1 MNLLYG
7 RPVADAILE
16 GVKGVVAHSDSRPGL
31 AVLLVG
37 DDPASHLYV
46 SMKEKAALS
55 VGIHFVKEV
64 LLDTVSEADLISCIE
79 AWNEDEN
86 IHGILVQVPLPMG
99 FDTDKIIAAIDPKK
113 DVDGFHPE
121 TVARF
126 LAGEDD
132 ACPVFPRALMELFHS
147 TKVNAHGLNGVAL
160 VNSEYFGRVMMQAME
175 NEGIVP
181 RIVLADD
188 FQKGGV
194 DISDADIVFSACGIP
209 SFVRGH
215 QVKDGVVII
224 DGGIAK
230 QDGKIVGDVDAESVT
245 PKASFLSPV
254 PGGVGPVTIACLLR
268 RTAQLME
275 KYKNRG

>member
-1 MNLLYG
+1 MQLIYG

-64 LLDTVSEADLISCIE
+64 LLDTISEADLISCIE

-86 IHGILVQVPLPMG
+86 IHGILVQVPLPAG
-99 FDTDKIIAAIDPKK
+99 FDTDRIISAIDPRK

-121 TVARF
+121 TVERF
-126 LAGEDD
+126 LAGDNS
-132 ACPVFPRALMELFHS
+132 ACPVFPRALMELFYS
-147 TKVNAHGLNGVAL
+147 TKVNPQGLTGVAL
-160 VNSEYFGRVMMQAME
+160 VNSEYFGTVMMKAME

-209 SFVRGH
+209 SLIQGH
-215 QVKDGVVII
+215 QVKEGVILI

-230 QDGKIVGDVDAESVT
+230 WNGKIVGDVDAESVT
-245 PKASFLSPV
+245 PKAIFLSPV

-268 RTAQLME
+268 RTMQLAE
-275 KYKNRG
+275 R

>member
-121 TVARF
+121 TVDRF
-126 LAGEDD
+126 LGGDMT

-268 RTAQLME
+268 RTMQLAE
-275 KYKNRG
+275 R

>member
-1 MNLLYG
+1 MELIYG
-7 RPVADAILE
+7 RPVADTILE
-16 GVKGVVAHSDSRPGL
+16 DVKEMIARSGVRPGL

-64 LLDTVSEADLISCIE
+64 LLDTVSESDLISCIE

-86 IHGILVQVPLPMG
+86 IHGILVQVPLPAG
-99 FDTDKIIAAIDPKK
+99 FDTDRIISAIDPRK

-121 TVARF
+121 TVERF
-126 LAGEDD
+126 LAGDNS
-132 ACPVFPRALMELFHS
+132 ACPVFLRALMELFYS
-147 TKVNAHGLNGVAL
+147 TKVNPQGLTGVAL
-160 VNSEYFGRVMMQAME
+160 VNSEYFGTVMMKAME
-175 NEGIVP
+175 NEGFIP

-188 FQKGGV
+188 FQNGRV
-194 DISDADIVFSACGIP
+194 DISDTDVIFSACGVPDLIQ
-209 SFVRGH
+209 GH
-215 QVKDGVVII
+215 QVRDGVIII

-268 RTAQLME
+268 RVTQLME
-275 KYKNRG
+275 K

>member
-1 MNLLYG
+1 MKLLYG

-64 LLDTVSEADLISCIE
+64 MLDTVSESDIISCIK

-86 IHGILVQVPLPMG
+86 IHGILVQVPLPVG
-99 FDTDKIIAAIDPKK
+99 FDTDKIISAIDPKK
-113 DVDGFHPE
+113 DVDGFHPR
-121 TVARF
+121 TVDRF
-126 LAGEDD
+126 LAGEAD
-132 ACPVFPRALMELFHS
+132 ACPVFPMALMELFRS
-147 TKVNAHGLNGVAL
+147 TKVNAQGLVGVAL
-160 VNSEYFGRVMMQAME
+160 VNSEYFGQVMMKAME
-175 NEGIVP
+175 NEGLMP
-181 RIVLADD
+181 RVVMADD
-188 FQKGGV
+188 FQNGKESV
-194 DISDADIVFSACGIP
+194 SDADIIFSACGIP
-209 SFVRGH
+209 GMIRGH
-215 QVKDGVVII
+215 QVKAGAVLI

-230 QDGKIVGDVDAESVT
+230 QDGKIMGDVDAESVAS
-245 PKASFLSPV
+245 KASFLSPV

-268 RTAQLME
+268 RVIQLM
-275 KYKNRG
+275 KK

>member
-1 MNLLYG
+1 MQLIYG
-7 RPVADAILE
+7 RPVADVILE
-16 GVKGVVAHSDSRPGL
+16 GVKGVVAHSDLRPGL

-55 VGIHFVKEV
+55 IGIHFVKEV
-64 LLDTVSEADLISCIE
+64 MLDTVSEADLILCIE

-99 FDTDKIIAAIDPKK
+99 FDTDKIITAIDPKK
-113 DVDGFHPE
+113 DADGFHPE
-121 TVARF
+121 TVERF
-126 LAGEDD
+126 LGGDAT

-147 TKVNAHGLNGVAL
+147 TKVSAHGLTGVAL
-160 VNSEYFGRVMMQAME
+160 VHSKHFGRVMMKAME

-188 FQKGGV
+188 FRNGKEG
-194 DISDADIVFSACGIP
+194 ISDADVVFSACGVPDLIQ
-209 SFVRGH
+209 GH
-215 QVKDGVVII
+215 QVRDGVIII

-230 QDGKIVGDVDAESVT
+230 QDGKIVGDVDVESVT

-268 RTAQLME
+268 RTMQLAG
-275 KYKNRG
+275 R

>member
-1 MNLLYG
+1 MQLIYG

-64 LLDTVSEADLISCIE
+64 LLDTISEADLISCIE

-86 IHGILVQVPLPMG
+86 IHGILVQVPLPAG
-99 FDTDKIIAAIDPKK
+99 FDTDRIISAIDQKK

-121 TVARF
+121 TVERF
-126 LAGEDD
+126 LAGDNS
-132 ACPVFPRALMELFHS
+132 ACPVFPRALMELFYS
-147 TKVNAHGLNGVAL
+147 TKVNPQGLTGVAL
-160 VNSEYFGRVMMQAME
+160 VNSEYFGRVMMKAME

-209 SFVRGH
+209 SLIQGH
-215 QVKDGVVII
+215 QVKEGVILI

-230 QDGKIVGDVDAESVT
+230 WNGKIVGDVDAESVT
-245 PKASFLSPV
+245 PKAIFLSPV

-268 RTAQLME
+268 RVCELAG
-275 KYKNRG
+275 K